1 MIPRSGASS
10 ACSKEDS
17 KTWIGSV
24 EFSEN
29 FNRSAKEAL
38 GSSQGVI
45 KRLNQLYPSLSD
57 SCLGCFGEV
66 VACGVKK
73 CLVSCLIS
81 PPTESCLSCTS
92 KFCTPAFRNCLGVS
106 SDEEMPLVMTQRKLL
121 LDVVAGQEDQIEEEE
136 EEEEEAD
143 FVVFGGRRSPSN

>member
-1 MIPRSGASS
+1 MIQCSGTLSS
-10 ACSKEDS
+10 CIKEES
-17 KTWIGSV
+17 KTWIENV

-57 SCLGCFGEV
+57 SCLTCFGEV

-73 CLVSCLIS
+73 CFVSCLVS

-92 KFCTPAFRNCLGVS
+92 KFCTPAFKNCLGVS
-106 SDEEMPLVMTQRKLL
+106 TDEEMPLVLTESTGKRKLL
-121 LDVVAGQEDQIEEEE
+121 LEETDGQEDQIEDE
-136 EEEEEAD
+136 D
-143 FVVFGGRRSPSN
+143 YFVVFGSPSN